1 MTIQRD
7 GGKVVVHGAI
17 LVDNVV
23 EMTQQG
29 FTLLDDDH
37 LVVDL
42 SEVTEVDS
50 SAVSM
55 LLEWLRMAQH
65 RDQQL
70 HFKNLPENLASLV
83 QLYGVSDF
91 IPIDTGIRK

>member
-7 GGKVVVHGAI
+7 GGKVVVYGAI

-55 LLEWLRMAQH
+55 LLEWLRMAQR